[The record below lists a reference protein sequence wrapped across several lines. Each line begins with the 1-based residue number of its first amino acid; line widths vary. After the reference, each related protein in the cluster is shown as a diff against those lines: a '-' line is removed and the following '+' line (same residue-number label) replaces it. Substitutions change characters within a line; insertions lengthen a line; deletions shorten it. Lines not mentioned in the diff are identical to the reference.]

1 MSRPDT
7 ATRIARRAERNGL
20 DVAPEVV
27 RALAQ
32 YVDLLLHWNRT
43 VNLTALGDGEEAL
56 DRLVIEPLVASRS
69 LPSSG
74 LLLDVGS
81 GGGSPA
87 IPLRVAMP
95 GLRLVMVESKTR
107 KAAFLREVVRQLGLE
122 QVRIEARRLEE
133 LLADTSLHE
142 AADVV
147 SIRAVRI
154 DWRLLTRLLA
164 FARPQGHIFLFA
176 GPGVGGPAL
185 DRPWVFDGERQLVA
199 TLGSRLLTIR
209 KDVPA

>member
-20 DVAPEVV
+20 DVTPEVA

-43 VNLTALGDGEEAL
+43 VNLTALGDDEEAL
-56 DRLVIEPLVASRS
+56 DRLVIEPLAASRF

-87 IPLRVAMP
+87 VPLRVASP
-95 GLRLVMVESKTR
+95 GLGLVMVESKTR
-107 KAAFLREVVRQLGLE
+107 KAAFLREVVRQLRLE
-122 QVRIEARRLEE
+122 QVRVEARRLEE
-133 LLADTSLHE
+133 LLADTTLHE

-154 DWRLLTRLLA
+154 DRRLLTRLLA
-164 FARPQGHIFLFA
+164 FVRPQGHIFLFS

-185 DRPWVFDGERQLVA
+185 ERPWVFDGERQLVA
-199 TLGSRLLTIR
+199 ALGSRLLTLR
-209 KDVPA
+209 KDVPS